1 MILKTVNDN
10 YITPALQIL
19 PKNMDSAAARVM
31 LLAIGLQES
40 RLIHTHQI
48 GGPAHG
54 YWQFEKGGGARGV
67 MQHSASRNSAQTLC
81 VRRGVPFELNAV
93 FDALETDQV
102 LAAGF
107 ARLLLWTDPR
117 ALPTSAQSGWDCY
130 IRNWRPGKPHRQ
142 TWDAFY
148 KQAQDFTGGRVG

>member
-1 MILKTVNDN
+1 METLKKITEE
-10 YITPALQIL
+10 YINPALQIL
-19 PKNMDSAAARVM
+19 PKKMDSKAARIM

-67 MQHSASRNSAQTLC
+67 MNHPSSRNSAQTLC
-81 VRRGVPFELNAV
+81 VRRGVPFELNAI
-93 FDALETDQV
+93 FDAIESDQV
-102 LAAGF
+102 FAAGF

-117 ALPTSAQSGWDCY
+117 ALPANAQDGWDCY
-130 IRNWRPGKPHRQ
+130 IRNWRPGKPHRH

-148 KQAQDFTGGRVG
+148 QQAKEFVNAE

>member
-1 MILKTVNDN
+1 MLKKVTEQ
-10 YITPALQIL
+10 YINPALEIL
-19 PKNMDSAAARVM
+19 PKKMDSPAARIM

-54 YWQFEKGGGARGV
+54 YWQFEKRGGAKGV
-67 MQHSASRNSAQTLC
+67 MSHSSSRNSAQTLC

-93 FDALETDQV
+93 FDSLEKDQV

-117 ALPTSAQSGWDCY
+117 ALPTNAQDGWDYY
-130 IRNWRPGKPHRQ
+130 IRNWRPGKPHRR
-142 TWDAFY
+142 TWDDFY
-148 KQAQDFTGGRVG
+148 QRATEFVKC